1 MTFLLVTRT
10 AAELAAQDL
19 TEYRTRCIALV
30 DEHVDARARALGYKD
45 AVSCVSYC
53 GSTVAQWAA
62 EAATFSAWRDAVWLA
77 VIVTGGAM
85 TTRKSLVVWAP
96 SESVTVRLA
105 KNSPPAA

>member
-77 VIVTGGAM
+77 VIAFDAAPPPGDAGSVEPGA
-85 TTRKSLVVWAP
+85 LIAA
-96 SESVTVRLA
+96 L
-105 KNSPPAA
+105 PAWPG